1 MENYAQS
8 LKVFH
13 EEKKTEEFNESF
25 DHEFVPI
32 DGEVELDILANRFI
46 TVKLML
52 KIFHLIFIY
61 ERKQII

>member
-1 MENYAQS
+1 MEDYAQS
-8 LKVFH
+8 IKVFH
-13 EEKKTEEFNESF
+13 EEKKNEEFNESF

-52 KIFHLIFIY
+52 KFFF
-61 ERKQII
+61 